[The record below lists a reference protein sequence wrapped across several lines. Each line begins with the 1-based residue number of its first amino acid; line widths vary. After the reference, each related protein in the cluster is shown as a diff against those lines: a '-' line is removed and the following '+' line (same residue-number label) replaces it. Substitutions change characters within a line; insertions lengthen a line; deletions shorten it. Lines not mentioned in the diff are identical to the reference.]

1 MSVSVVV
8 NGVETAF
15 ELDAETPLLWAL
27 RDAAGLK
34 GTKFGCGVGVCGTCT
49 VEVDGMAVRSCSVPI
64 GSLEGMKVTTIE
76 GLGADSGE
84 GSLHPIQQAW
94 IAEQVPQCGYCQPG
108 MIMAVSAL
116 LKSSPNPTDAEID
129 EQITNVCRCGTYGRI
144 RRAIH
149 RAAREMQ
156 A

>member
-116 LKSSPNPTDAEID
+116 LKSSPTPTDAEID

>member
-84 GSLHPIQQAW
+84 ESLHPIQQAW

-116 LKSSPNPTDAEID
+116 LKSSPTPTDAEID